1 MADTQEDDVDRLK
14 AALWYAV
21 GQIVDEESLERNRNA
36 TPQFIGAL
44 TELVWT
50 QIENVAIDLE
60 TFSNHAGRTTVTTED
75 VMLLARKNPDLHQIM
90 EAFIDARKAS
100 SAASLS
106 RGKGKGKGRK
116 R

>member
-1 MADTQEDDVDRLK
+1 MADATSDEDRERLK

-21 GQIVDEESLERNRNA
+21 GQIVDEESLRRNRNA

-50 QIENVAIDLE
+50 QIEAENVATDLE
-60 TFSNHAGRTTVTTED
+60 SFSNHAGRSTVTTDD
-75 VMLLARKNPDLHQIM
+75 VLLLARKNPDLHQIM
-90 EAFIDARKAS
+90 KEFVDQAKAE
-100 SAASLS
+100 
-106 RGKGKGKGRK
+106 KGTAKGRGSASK